1 VSASTRDEAQRR
13 REEARRRR
21 RESADEQD
29 DGVGDEQEREP
40 ATADATD
47 HGTLAGAAKV
57 LVAGAA
63 VGAAAGAARALAS
76 RDDQGERENGEE
88 QSTED
93 TPRSEPHDPV
103 DEAGDDERE
112 QDASP
117 DTAAAEDEQPARAE
131 RPRRQEPR
139 AQEPR
144 APDDGRAELEGG
156 TPEETSDVV
165 GRAREQLRAL
175 RGEEPESLS
184 SLERAPSGWVVTFE
198 VVELARVPD
207 STDVM
212 ASYEVVLDDRKNV
225 VRYARLRRYYRSQ
238 AEREDGS

>member
-29 DGVGDEQEREP
+29 DGVGDEQERES
-40 ATADATD
+40 ATADVTD

-88 QSTED
+88 QPAED
-93 TPRSEPHDPV
+93 TPRSEPRDPV
-103 DEAGDDERE
+103 DAAGDDEPE

-184 SLERAPSGWVVTFE
+184 SLERTPSGWVATFE

>member
-1 VSASTRDEAQRR
+1 
-13 REEARRRR
+13 
-21 RESADEQD
+21 
-29 DGVGDEQEREP
+29 
-40 ATADATD
+40 
-47 HGTLAGAAKV
+47 
-57 LVAGAA
+57 VAGAA

-88 QSTED
+88 QPAED

-103 DEAGDDERE
+103 DEAGDDEPE

-184 SLERAPSGWVVTFE
+184 SLERTPSGWVATFE